1 MIFFK
6 KLKANLHW
14 LVIALSVVLVWRW
27 VDHALAKSQNIM
39 KPISEGVI
47 SGVIT
52 SLFILIFTALWR
64 SKISEWLENI
74 TYRDARIEGV
84 WQGFLL
90 PYIGI
95 REIDRLRLQAAWLA
109 VMNESSE
116 RTKSQDPDDAVT
128 VEASVVSS
136 TDETTSSSAELILPS
151 EESKTNLGSESAG
164 KKSRSIK
171 IGISVKPIKI
181 RAELIRVGN
190 RVKGRLIEI
199 GGASEVHTYYI
210 DGTFKNLMLC
220 GKYENE
226 NPQNIDRGSFSLMLR
241 ENGSKFEGF
250 FASYSEK
257 GEEIYPFRCELK
269 RNTGGI
275 SGSEIA

>member
-1 MIFFK
+1 MFFK

-14 LVIALSVVLVWRW
+14 LVIALSVVLVWKW
-27 VDHALAKSQNIM
+27 IEHALAKNQNIVQ
-39 KPISEGVI
+39 PISEGVI
-47 SGVIT
+47 SGIIT
-52 SLFILIFTALWR
+52 ALFILIFTALWR
-64 SKISEWLENI
+64 SNISEWLENI

-95 REIDRLRLQAAWLA
+95 REIDRLRLQKAWLTL
-109 VMNESSE
+109 MNESSE
-116 RTKSQDPDDAVT
+116 RAKKQDSNDEVT

-136 TDETTSSSAELILPS
+136 SDETTSSNAELILPS
-151 EESKTNLGSESAG
+151 EEMKADLGSEGSG
-164 KKSRSIK
+164 KKSTSIK
-171 IGISVKPIKI
+171 IGIAVKSIKI
-181 RAELIRVGN
+181 RAELVRVGN
-190 RVKGRLIEI
+190 RVEGRLIEI

-220 GKYENE
+220 GRYENE
-226 NPQNIDRGSFSLMLR
+226 NPQNIDRGSFSLMLK

-269 RNTGGI
+269 RTIGGI
-275 SGSEIA
+275 SGSE